1 MRRDIYR
8 RMIEPHLERGK
19 TLVFAS
25 GYNITYKFIVPPREV
40 DVILVAPRMIGQ
52 GVLDLPARGEGF
64 PVLVG
69 IEQDA
74 SGHALATTL
83 AIAHGIGA
91 FLPHGAVVESSFKE
105 ETMVDLFSEHTWA
118 GAMLFLLERAY
129 KMLLEAG
136 VSSEVAMLE
145 LYASGELGEIGRAMA
160 SMGIWN
166 QLKLH
171 SHTSQ
176 FGQLTHGAQFIGAD
190 AEALMRKAIVE
201 IRDGTF
207 AKGWAAE
214 QAAGSP
220 VFQRLLGERLVVADR
235 DRRERAFHP
244 AGPPL
249 TRRSRVSLLHYFFF
263 TASTSILNETAS
275 PTTAPP
281 ASIIL
286 FHVSPKSL
294 RLIVVVADAPARA
307 SPMGPLIGGARH
319 LDRERDFLGNAVQR
333 KVADDVELTGAR
345 RFDLLRLEGHR
356 RVFRYVEKVGALEI
370 GVAVGGARVD
380 RRGLDGHVDRRLKR
394 DRCHWR

>member
-1 MRRDIYR
+1 MAKFFAATDADPAVLSGKTIAIIGYGNQGRSQAINLRRAGHRVIVGNQEDDSWRQARADGFDTLAMDAAAALADIVMLLLPDEIAPDTYR
-8 RMIEPHLERGK
+8 RMIEPHLETGK

-25 GYNITYKFIVPPREV
+25 GYNITYKFIVPPPEV

-69 IEQDA
+69 VKQDA
-74 SGHALATTL
+74 SGRALATTL
-83 AIAHGIGA
+83 AIANGIGA
-91 FLPHGAVVESSFKE
+91 FLPHGAVVESSFEE

-129 KMLLEAG
+129 KLLLEAG

-207 AKGWAAE
+207 AKRWSAE

-220 VFQRLLGERLVVADR
+220 TFQRLLGE
-235 DRRERAFHP
+235 
-244 AGPPL
+244 
-249 TRRSRVSLLHYFFF
+249 
-263 TASTSILNETAS
+263 ASAS
-275 PTTAPP
+275 P
-281 ASIIL
+281 I
-286 FHVSPKSL
+286 
-294 RLIVVVADAPARA
+294 ARA
-307 SPMGPLIGGARH
+307 ETDLYAK
-319 LDRERDFLGNAVQR
+319 LG
-333 KVADDVELTGAR
+333 R
-345 RFDLLRLEGHR
+345 R
-356 RVFRYVEKVGALEI
+356 
-370 GVAVGGARVD
+370 
-380 RRGLDGHVDRRLKR
+380 
-394 DRCHWR
+394 